1 MTAHAWAQIDRA
13 ERVLFHVND
22 PVLRTVIVERR
33 PDAESLDVFYALD
46 LERQVT
52 YDRMVD
58 RILAGVRAGQRVCVV
73 LYGHPGVFAFP
84 AHEAIKISRAEG
96 YTAVMFPAVSAED
109 CLFADLGIDPA
120 EHGCVSVEATDFLIH
135 DRIADRTMSL
145 ILWQIGAIGMAL
157 PPQEVSLDGLQALTE
172 VLLRTYPGEH
182 VVHVYEAA
190 QFSVGEARVESVAL
204 CELPNAP
211 VALRSTLYVPPC
223 REPRKNVA
231 MLARFGLA
239 AVAS

>member
-33 PDAESLDVFYALD
+33 PDAESLDVFYSAD

-52 YDRMVD
+52 YDRMVE
-58 RILAGVRAGQRVCVV
+58 RILADVRAGHRVCVV

-84 AHEAIKISRAEG
+84 AHEAIKICRAEG
-96 YTAVMFPAVSAED
+96 YKAVMFPAVSAED

-135 DRIADRTMSL
+135 ERMVDGTMSL
-145 ILWQIGAIGMAL
+145 VLWQIGAIGVAL
-157 PPQEVSLDGLQALTE
+157 PPREVSLDGLHALTE
-172 VLLRTYPGEH
+172 ALSRTYPGEH

-190 QFSVGEARVESVAL
+190 QFVVGEARIERVAL
-204 CELPNAP
+204 CELPNAA

-223 REPRKNVA
+223 REPRMNVA